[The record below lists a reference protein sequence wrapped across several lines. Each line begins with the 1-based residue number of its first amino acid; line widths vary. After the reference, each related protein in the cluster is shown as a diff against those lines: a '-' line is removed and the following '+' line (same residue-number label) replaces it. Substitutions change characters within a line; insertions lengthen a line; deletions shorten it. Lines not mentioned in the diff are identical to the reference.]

1 MCCLAFQQEEIIWA
15 EIIVRLVVSTVR
27 CVYVLCWGGWILA
40 STDAG
45 DGLKE
50 NKETGG
56 SFTVKH
62 RKIVSL
68 TETEKNK

>member
-1 MCCLAFQQEEIIWA
+1 M
-15 EIIVRLVVSTVR
+15 RLVVSIVR

-50 NKETGG
+50 NKETGAQFH
-56 SFTVKH
+56 SQ
-62 RKIVSL
+62 
-68 TETEKNK
+68 TEKASLPD